1 MMAVRAAIDSPAA
14 RSFAAWLYAARWV
27 FAAFVASRLLLFAVI
42 LLSRMI
48 MVRGE
53 LWHPG
58 GLLSVL
64 EQFDG
69 ELWYM
74 TIARDG
80 YFFSTTEPSP
90 VPFFPMFPMLMKLV
104 SFVFHDMRIA
114 GFIVP
119 HVCLLATGLFLK
131 SLVDIDYPDDRVG
144 RAAVLFLMFNPV
156 SIFHSSAYS
165 ESTFLMFATGSLLA
179 ARKGRWLIAC
189 LAGMC
194 LAMTRNVGVVIA
206 LPLAIEYARQAWS
219 TKTKLS
225 DLFHPRALLLGLVP
239 LGLAAY
245 MFYGYLRWNDPLA
258 FLHASVVWGRS
269 FTSPAQ
275 TFSTLVHYRPLYQWL
290 FLGTMGTALVLLVAG
305 AALRVRIS
313 YLAWCGVLTG
323 SYLCA
328 ATMEAWPRYLSVEFP
343 LYIVL
348 AVIVTRLRWTAEL
361 LLGCT
366 TGLFVLCAVLSA
378 NGYWFT

>member
-1 MMAVRAAIDSPAA
+1 MTPVRQALDSRAAQW
-14 RSFAAWLYAARWV
+14 FAAWLYRARWV
-27 FAAFVASRLLLFAVI
+27 LAAFVASRLLLFAVI

-90 VPFFPMFPMLMKLV
+90 VPFFPMFPILMKLV

-119 HVCLLATGLFLK
+119 HACLLTTALFLR
-131 SLVDIDYPDDRVG
+131 SLVELDYDVRVA
-144 RAAVLFLMFNPV
+144 RAAVVFLLFNPV
-156 SIFHSSAYS
+156 SLFHSSAYS
-165 ESTFLMFATGSLLA
+165 ESTFLMFATGALLA
-179 ARKGRWLIAC
+179 ARKGHWL
-189 LAGMC
+189 LAGLSGMC
-194 LAMTRNVGVVIA
+194 LAMTRNVGVLIA
-206 LPLAIEYARQAWS
+206 LPLAIEYGRQVWS
-219 TKTKLS
+219 TKSKPS
-225 DLFHPRALLLGLVP
+225 DLFHPRVLFLALVP

-245 MFYGYLRWNDPLA
+245 MFYGYVRWDDPFA
-258 FLHASVVWGRS
+258 FLHASKVWGRS

-275 TFSTLVHYRPLYQWL
+275 TFTTLVHYRPLYKWL
-290 FLGTMGTALVLLVAG
+290 FLGTMGTALALLVLG
-305 AALRVRIS
+305 AALRVRLS
-313 YLAWCGVLTG
+313 YLAWCAALTAM
-323 SYLCA
+323 YLCA

-343 LYIVL
+343 LYIIL
-348 AVIVTRLRWTAEL
+348 ALVATRVRWTYEPL
-361 LLGCT
+361 LACT
-366 TGLFVLCAVLSA
+366 TALFVLSAVLSA

>member
-1 MMAVRAAIDSPAA
+1 MMLARRALNSPAA
-14 RSFAAWLYAARWV
+14 RTIGAWIYSARWV
-27 FAAFVASRLLLFAVI
+27 LAAFIASRLLLFAVI
-42 LLSRMI
+42 VLSRKI

-80 YFFSTTEPSP
+80 YWFSTTEPSP
-90 VPFFPMFPMLMKLV
+90 VPFFPMFPILMKLV

-119 HVCLLATGLFLK
+119 HLCLLATALFLK
-131 SLVDIDYPDDRVG
+131 ALVERDYDSRTA
-144 RAAVLFLMFNPV
+144 RAAVLFLLFNPV
-156 SIFHSSAYS
+156 SLFHSSAYS
-165 ESTFLMFATGSLLA
+165 ESTFLMFATGSMLA
-179 ARKGRWLIAC
+179 ALQGRWLLAC

-194 LAMTRNVGVVIA
+194 LSATRNVGVLIA

-219 TKTKLS
+219 TKTQWS
-225 DLFHPRALLLGLVP
+225 DLFHPRVLLLGLVP

-245 MFYGYLRWNDPLA
+245 MFYGYMRWDDPLA
-258 FLHASVVWGRS
+258 FLHASKVWGRS

-275 TFSTLVHYRPLYQWL
+275 TFTTLAHYRPLYKWL
-290 FLGTMGTALVLLVAG
+290 FLGTMGSALLLLVIG
-305 AALRVRIS
+305 AAMRVRVS
-313 YLAWCGVLTG
+313 YLAWSAALTAM
-323 SYLCA
+323 YLCA
-328 ATMEAWPRYLSVEFP
+328 ATMEAWPRYLSIEFP
-343 LYIVL
+343 LYIIL
-348 AVIVTRLRWTAEL
+348 ALVATRARWTYEPL
-361 LLGCT
+361 LACT
-366 TGLFVLCAVLSA
+366 TGLFVLSAILSA

>member
-1 MMAVRAAIDSPAA
+1 MKSARGLLESRAAQTL
-14 RSFAAWLYAARWV
+14 AAWLYSARWV
-27 FAAFVASRLLLFAVI
+27 LAAFVASRLLLFAVI

-48 MVRGE
+48 MARGE

-90 VPFFPMFPMLMKLV
+90 VPFFPMFPLLMKLV

-119 HVCLLATGLFLK
+119 HVGLLAPALCLK
-131 SLVDIDYPDDRVG
+131 ALVELDYDSRVA
-144 RAAVLFLMFNPV
+144 RAAVIFLLFNPV
-156 SIFHSSAYS
+156 SLFHSSAYS
-165 ESTFLMFATGSLLA
+165 ESTFLMFATGALLA
-179 ARKGRWLIAC
+179 ARKRNWLLAG

-194 LAMTRNVGVVIA
+194 LSATRNVGVLIA
-206 LPLAIEYARQAWS
+206 LPLAIEYVRQAWS
-219 TKTKLS
+219 TKTKLT
-225 DLFHPRALLLGLVP
+225 DLFHPRVLFLALVP

-245 MFYGYLRWNDPLA
+245 MFYGYLQWGDPLA
-258 FLHASVVWGRS
+258 FLHASKLWGRS

-275 TFSTLVHYRPLYQWL
+275 TFSTLVHYRPMYKWL
-290 FLGTMGTALVLLVAG
+290 FLGTMGTALALLVVG
-305 AALRVRIS
+305 AVLRVRLS
-313 YLAWCGVLTG
+313 YLAWCVMMTTM
-323 SYLCA
+323 YLCA

-343 LYIVL
+343 LYIIL
-348 AVIVTRLRWTAEL
+348 ALVATRARSTYEPLLACTA
-361 LLGCT
+361 
-366 TGLFVLCAVLSA
+366 GLFVLSAVLSA

>member
-1 MMAVRAAIDSPAA
+1 MNPVRRVLDSRAAQTLG
-14 RSFAAWLYAARWV
+14 AWAYSARWV
-27 FAAFVASRLLLFAVI
+27 LAVFVASRLLLFAVI

-90 VPFFPMFPMLMKLV
+90 VPFFPMFPILMKLV

-114 GFIVP
+114 AFIVA
-119 HVCLLATGLFLK
+119 HACLLAAALFLK
-131 SLVDIDYPDDRVG
+131 DLVELDYDSRVA
-144 RAAVLFLMFNPV
+144 RAAVVFLLFNPV
-156 SIFHSSAYS
+156 SLFHSSAYS
-165 ESTFLMFATGSLLA
+165 ESTFLMFATGALLA
-179 ARKGRWLIAC
+179 ARKGHWL
-189 LAGMC
+189 LAGLSGMC
-194 LAMTRNVGVVIA
+194 LAMTRNVGVLIA
-206 LPLAIEYARQAWS
+206 LPLAIEYARQVWN
-219 TKTKLS
+219 TKTRLS
-225 DLFHPRALLLGLVP
+225 DVFHPRVLFLALVP

-245 MFYGYLRWNDPLA
+245 MFYGYVRWDDPLA
-258 FLHASVVWGRS
+258 FLHASKVWGRS

-275 TFSTLVHYRPLYQWL
+275 TFTTLVHYRPLYKWL
-290 FLGTMGTALVLLVAG
+290 FLGTMGTALALLVIG
-305 AALRVRIS
+305 AAFRVRLS
-313 YLAWCGVLTG
+313 YLVWCAALTTV
-323 SYLCA
+323 YLCS

-343 LYIVL
+343 LYIILGLV
-348 AVIVTRLRWTAEL
+348 ATRARWTYEPL
-361 LLGCT
+361 LACT
-366 TGLFVLCAVLSA
+366 TGLFVLSAVLSA

>member
-1 MMAVRAAIDSPAA
+1 MTPVRRVLDSQAA
-14 RSFAAWLYAARWV
+14 RSFAAFLYSARWV
-27 FAAFVASRLLLFAVI
+27 LAAFVASRLLLFAVI

-80 YFFSTTEPSP
+80 YFYSTTEPSP
-90 VPFFPMFPMLMKLV
+90 VPFFPMFPILMKLV

-119 HVCLLATGLFLK
+119 HVCLLATALFLK
-131 SLVDIDYPDDRVG
+131 ALVELDYERPVA
-144 RAAVLFLMFNPV
+144 RAAVVFLLFNPV
-156 SIFHSSAYS
+156 SLFHSSAYS

-179 ARKGRWLIAC
+179 ARKGHWLVAG

-194 LAMTRNVGVVIA
+194 LAMTRNIGVLIA
-206 LPLAIEYARQAWS
+206 LPLAIEYVRQAWS

-225 DLFHPRALLLGLVP
+225 DVVHPRVLFLALVP

-245 MFYGYLRWNDPLA
+245 MFYGYVRWDDPLA
-258 FLHASVVWGRS
+258 FLHASKVWGRS

-275 TFSTLVHYRPLYQWL
+275 TFTTLVHYRPMYKWL
-290 FLGTMGTALVLLVAG
+290 FLGTMGTALALLVIG
-305 AALRVRIS
+305 AALRVRLS
-313 YLAWCGVLTG
+313 YLVWCAALTTM
-323 SYLCA
+323 YLCA

-343 LYIVL
+343 LYIIL
-348 AVIVTRLRWTAEL
+348 ALIATRLRCTYEPL
-361 LLGCT
+361 LACS
-366 TGLFVLCAVLSA
+366 TGLFVLSAVLSA